1 MYSYTSTGD
10 PVWYLAVGRLAN
22 TGGGVA
28 ASATL
33 DKYRSGQCA
42 SCMYRTPSMVGDDG
56 GITFTFTTPTTATV
70 QLPGGRVT
78 RIQPEAW

>member
-1 MYSYTSTGD
+1 
-10 PVWYLAVGRLAN
+10 
-22 TGGGVA
+22 
-28 ASATL
+28 
-33 DKYRSGQCA
+33 
-42 SCMYRTPSMVGDDG
+42 MVGDDG